1 MEKIIEVKNLNKEF
15 VSKIKLSGF
24 RNSLK
29 ALFKPDYQTMKAV
42 DNVSFEVAKGEKIAF
57 IGPNGAGKSTTIKM
71 LTGILYPSSG
81 EIRVDNLVPWQD
93 RKKLAFKIGTVFGQ
107 KPQLWYHLPA
117 MDTFYLFGKIYELEQ
132 VKFQKRLDFLIDKF
146 QVREFVNQPV
156 RKLSLGQRM
165 RCEMIASLIHQPK
178 ILFLDEPTIGLDVVA
193 KQQLRE
199 VLNLMNKEEE
209 TTIFITSH
217 DAGDL
222 EKIADR
228 VIVIDRGK
236 IIFDGTVKSFKEKYA
251 WYKLIDLQLADNH
264 INTNLNLKGV
274 KILSKEKLN
283 LKLEVDIKK
292 ISVKEVIDKLLN
304 IYQVAD
310 ITIAEMPMEEIIAN
324 IYEQNLQKIK

>member
-42 DNVSFEVAKGEKIAF
+42 DNLSFEVAKGEKIAF

>member
-15 VSKIKLSGF
+15 TSKIKLSGF

-29 ALFKPDYQTMKAV
+29 ALFKPEYQQMKAV
-42 DNVSFEVAKGEKIAF
+42 DNISFSVAKGEKVAF

-117 MDTFYLFGKIYELEQ
+117 MDTFYLFGKIYELDQ
-132 VKFQKRLDFLIDKF
+132 AKFQKRLNFLIDKF

-228 VIVIDRGK
+228 VIVIDRGRV
-236 IIFDGTVKSFKEKYA
+236 IFDGTVKNFKDKYA
-251 WYKLIDLQLADNH
+251 WYKLIDLELADNH
-264 INTNLNLKGV
+264 ASEKLNLRGV
-274 KILSKEKLN
+274 KILAQDKLS

-304 IYQVAD
+304 IYQIAD

>member
-15 VSKIKLSGF
+15 ASKIKLSGF

-29 ALFKPDYQTMKAV
+29 ALFRPDYQKMKAV
-42 DNVSFEVAKGEKIAF
+42 DNISFSVAKGEKIAF

-81 EIRVDNLVPWQD
+81 ESRVDNLVPWQD

-132 VKFQKRLDFLIDKF
+132 TKFKKRLEFLIDKF

-165 RCEMIASLIHQPK
+165 RCEMIASLLHQPK

-236 IIFDGTVKSFKEKYA
+236 VIFDGTVKSFKEKYA

-304 IYQVAD
+304 TYQVAD
-310 ITIAEMPMEEIIAN
+310 ITISEMPMEEIIAN

>member
-15 VSKIKLSGF
+15 LSKIKLSGF

-29 ALFKPDYQTMKAV
+29 ALFKPDYQAMKAV
-42 DNVSFEVAKGEKIAF
+42 DNISFSVSKGEKIAF

-117 MDTFYLFGKIYELEQ
+117 MDTFYLFGKIYELDQ
-132 VKFQKRLDFLIDKF
+132 KKFQKRLDFLLDKF

-165 RCEMIASLIHQPK
+165 RCEMIASLLHQPK

-304 IYQVAD
+304 TYQVAD
-310 ITIAEMPMEEIIAN
+310 ITISEMPMEEIIAN

>member
-15 VSKIKLSGF
+15 TSKIKLSGF

-29 ALFKPDYQTMKAV
+29 ALFKPEHQQMKAV

-81 EIRVDNLVPWQD
+81 EVKVDGLVPWQD
-93 RKKLAFKIGTVFGQ
+93 RQKLAFKIGTVFGQ
-107 KPQLWYHLPA
+107 KTQLWYHLPA
-117 MDTFYLFGKIYELEQ
+117 MDTFYLFGKIYELDQ
-132 VKFQKRLDFLIDKF
+132 AKFKKRLDFLIDKF

-228 VIVIDRGK
+228 VIVIDSGK
-236 IIFDGTVKSFKEKYA
+236 IIFDGTVKSFKAKYA

-264 INTNLNLKGV
+264 VSEKLNLNGV
-274 KILSKEKLN
+274 KILAQDKLS
-283 LKLEVDIKK
+283 LKLEIDIKK

-304 IYQVAD
+304 IYQIAD

>member
-15 VSKIKLSGF
+15 LSKIKLSGF

-42 DNVSFEVAKGEKIAF
+42 DSISFSVAKGEKIAF

-81 EIRVDNLVPWQD
+81 EIEVDNLVPWHD

-117 MDTFYLFGKIYELEQ
+117 MDTFYLFGKIYELDQ
-132 VKFQKRLDFLIDKF
+132 AKFQKRLEFLIDKF

-199 VLNLMNKEEE
+199 VLNLMNKEEN

-236 IIFDGTVKSFKEKYA
+236 VIFDGTVKSFKEKYA

-304 IYQVAD
+304 IYQIAD

-324 IYEQNLQKIK
+324 IYEKNK

>member
-15 VSKIKLSGF
+15 TSKIKLSGF

-29 ALFKPDYQTMKAV
+29 ALFKPEYQQMKAV
-42 DNVSFEVAKGEKIAF
+42 DNISFSVAKGEKVAF

-81 EIRVDNLVPWQD
+81 EIRIDNLVPWQD

-117 MDTFYLFGKIYELEQ
+117 MDTFYLFGKIYELDQ
-132 VKFQKRLDFLIDKF
+132 AKFQKRLNFLIDKF

-228 VIVIDRGK
+228 VIVIDRGRV
-236 IIFDGTVKSFKEKYA
+236 IFDGTVKNFKDKYA
-251 WYKLIDLQLADNH
+251 WYKLIDLELADNH
-264 INTNLNLKGV
+264 ASEKLNLRGV
-274 KILSKEKLN
+274 KILAQDKLS

-304 IYQVAD
+304 IYQIAD

>member
-15 VSKIKLSGF
+15 ASKIKLSGF

-29 ALFKPDYQTMKAV
+29 ALFRPDYQKMKAV
-42 DNVSFEVAKGEKIAF
+42 DNISFSVAKGEKIAF

-81 EIRVDNLVPWQD
+81 EVKVDNLVPWQD

-117 MDTFYLFGKIYELEQ
+117 MDTFYLFGKIYELDQ
-132 VKFQKRLDFLIDKF
+132 AKFKKRLDFLIDKF
-146 QVREFVNQPV
+146 QVGEFVNQPV

-193 KQQLRE
+193 KQHLRE
-199 VLNLMNKEEE
+199 VLNLMNREEE

-236 IIFDGTVKSFKEKYA
+236 VIFDGTVKSFKAKYA

-304 IYQVAD
+304 TYQVAD
-310 ITIAEMPMEEIIAN
+310 ITISEMPMEEIIAN

>member
-15 VSKIKLSGF
+15 VSKIKLNGF
-24 RNSLK
+24 QNSLK

-42 DNVSFEVAKGEKIAF
+42 DNVSFQVAKGEKIAF

-117 MDTFYLFGKIYELEQ
+117 MDTFYLFGKIYELDQ
-132 VKFQKRLDFLIDKF
+132 AKFQKRLDFLLDKF

-251 WYKLIDLQLADNH
+251 WYKFIDLQLAESHSNAK
-264 INTNLNLKGV
+264 LNLKGI
-274 KILSKEKLN
+274 KILAQEKLN

-304 IYQVAD
+304 TYQVED

-324 IYEQNLQKIK
+324 IYEKNK